1 MIVTVDIKIEKSKDS
16 VWRAITDIEN
26 WQSMISS
33 ILKIVILNKPTGDF
47 VGLKWEETREM
58 FGKEAKET
66 MWITYSEVNEY
77 YCTRAKSH
85 GSVYISKLSLS
96 DSGSS
101 TLLTMSFS
109 GIAQTS
115 MAKILSFV
123 MGPLIKKSMKKALTK
138 DLEDIKKY
146 VEKS

>member
-16 VWRAITDIEN
+16 VWKAITDIEN

-66 MWITYSEVNEY
+66 MWITDSVVNEY
-77 YCTRAKSH
+77 YCTRAESH
-85 GSVYISKLSLS
+85 GSVYILS
-96 DSGSS
+96 DSGNS

-115 MAKILSFV
+115 IARILSFV
-123 MGPLIKKSMKKALTK
+123 MSPLIKKSIKKALTK
-138 DLEDIKKY
+138 DLEDIKNY

>member
-33 ILKIVILNKPTGDF
+33 ILKIVVINKPTGDF

-66 MWITYSEVNEY
+66 MWITDSVVNEY
-77 YCTRAKSH
+77 YCTRAESH

-101 TLLTMSFS
+101 ALLTMSFS

-115 MAKILSFV
+115 IAKILSFL
-123 MGPLIKKSMKKALTK
+123 MGPFIKKSIKKALTK
-138 DLEDIKKY
+138 DLEDIKNY
-146 VEKS
+146 VE